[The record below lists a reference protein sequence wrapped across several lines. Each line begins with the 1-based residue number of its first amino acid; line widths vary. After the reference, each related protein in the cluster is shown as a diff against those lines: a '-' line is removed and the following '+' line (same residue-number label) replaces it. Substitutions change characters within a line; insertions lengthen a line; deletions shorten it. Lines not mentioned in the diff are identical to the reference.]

1 MTDSI
6 ATQKASYPLPAYNF
20 RVTVDA
26 ESASFSEVSG
36 LAIEYETVTY
46 RHGFSRWQGENVTR
60 FPKIG
65 HSTVTLKK
73 GTMPSNTFL
82 ADWLTADP
90 PSARAIAISLCDE
103 AGAAVVVWNIK
114 EAIPVKLGASSFDAS
129 SNEVA
134 FETVELL
141 VSSISVEHV

>member
-1 MTDSI
+1 
-6 ATQKASYPLPAYNF
+6 
-20 RVTVDA
+20 
-26 ESASFSEVSG
+26 
-36 LAIEYETVTY
+36 
-46 RHGFSRWQGENVTR
+46 RWQGENVTR

-90 PSARAIAISLCDE
+90 PSSRAVTISLCDE
-103 AGAAVVVWNIK
+103 AGAPVGGWHIK
-114 EAIPVKLGASSFDAS
+114 EAIPGKPGGSSFDAT

-134 FETVELL
+134 FETIELQ
-141 VSSISVEHV
+141 VSSISVGHV

>member
-65 HSTVTLKK
+65 HFTLTLKK

-90 PSARAIAISLCDE
+90 PSARTIAISLCDE
-103 AGAAVVVWNIK
+103 AGVAVVVWHIK
-114 EAIPVKLGASSFDAS
+114 EAIPVKLGASSFDAT

>member
-1 MTDSI
+1 MTDSV
-6 ATQKASYPLPAYNF
+6 ATQKATYPLPAYNF
-20 RVTVDA
+20 RVTVDDV
-26 ESASFSEVSG
+26 SASFSEVSG

-73 GTMPSNTFL
+73 GTVPNNTFL
-82 ADWLTADP
+82 ADWLVTDP
-90 PSARAIAISLCDE
+90 PSARAVTVSLCDE
-103 AGAAVVVWNIK
+103 AGAPVVVWKIK
-114 EAIPVKLGASSFDAS
+114 EAIPIKLGASSFDAA

-134 FETVELL
+134 LETVELL